1 MRESGNNRLLVWMP
15 SLGDAAFLMPVLFLF
30 LKLDGARFLLG
41 DGDTGWHLRTGEW
54 ILANKRV
61 PDRDIFS
68 FTKAGEPWYAW
79 EWLWDVLFGWLH
91 QQWGMAAVVLGS
103 LLVLCVCARMLYR
116 MVRERCGDSLIA
128 IAVTFVALAAS
139 SIHWLARPHLFTLLF
154 LLVFYRILERVA
166 AGRTQLIWWLPPL
179 TILWTNLHGG
189 FFVGILLIG
198 TYAAGD
204 LAAWLLNPDDA
215 DRPAA
220 LRRIRTYLF
229 GAAGCLLAS
238 FVNPYGWRLHAHII
252 RYLTDP
258 YHRNNISEF
267 LSLNFHHKAAIYF
280 EILLALGAVA
290 ALHSLMKREYAR
302 PFLIVG
308 WGHLA
313 LIAARNIPIY
323 AFLAAPV
330 IAATLKEGVERL
342 REANV
347 AGWIRRAAAG
357 WASFSGEMSLMDRA
371 ARVPWVSV
379 ATLVA
384 VAALMWAPAAP
395 AKFRAEYDP
404 KRYPARAIEALGPD
418 YLAGNIF
425 SDDEWGDYLIYRLY
439 PSARVFIDGR
449 SDFYGARFGEEFG
462 GLVRGRWDWQSKL
475 ERHGVEMA
483 VLRADGPLASL
494 MKESG
499 RWQVV
504 YDDGIAIVFRR
515 AGAEAR
521 QVQLAGSSSAG
532 DVIAGSRNGNPAVHG
547 LGERAVRGLAPA
559 LAQIHG
565 SP

>member
-1 MRESGNNRLLVWMP
+1 MATQKDHRLLAWMP
-15 SLGDAAFLMPVLFLF
+15 SLSDAAFLMPILFLF
-30 LKLDGARFLLG
+30 LRLDGARFLLG
-41 DGDTGWHLRTGEW
+41 DGDTGWHIRTGEW
-54 ILANKRV
+54 ILANGRV

-79 EWLWDVLFGWLH
+79 EWLWDVVFGWLH

-103 LLVLCVCARMLYR
+103 LLILCVCARMLYR

-128 IAVTFVALAAS
+128 IAVTFLALAAS

-154 LLVFYRILERVA
+154 VLVFYRILERVA

-179 TILWTNLHGG
+179 TIIWTNLHGG
-189 FFVGILLIG
+189 FFVGIVLIG
-198 TYAAGD
+198 TYAAGE
-204 LAAWLLNPDDA
+204 LAAWLFHAGDA
-215 DRPAA
+215 DRRTA
-220 LRRIRTYLF
+220 LRRVRTYLL

-258 YHRNNISEF
+258 YHYNNISEF
-267 LSLNFHHKAAIYF
+267 LSLNFHHQAAIYF
-280 EILLALGAVA
+280 EILLALGVIAAVQSFRERQYSR
-290 ALHSLMKREYAR
+290 AL
-302 PFLIVG
+302 LIVG

-313 LIAARNIPIY
+313 LMAARNIPIY
-323 AFLAAPV
+323 AFLAAPG
-330 IAATLKEGVERL
+330 IAATLKHGLDKL
-342 REANV
+342 RQADV
-347 AGWIRRAAAG
+347 AVWLRRAAGG
-357 WASFSGEMSLMDRA
+357 WIGFASEIGSVDRA
-371 ARVPWVSV
+371 ARVPWAS
-379 ATLVA
+379 AAALV
-384 VAALMWAPAAP
+384 VIAALMWVPAAP
-395 AKFRAEYDP
+395 EKFRAEYDP
-404 KRYPARAIEALGPD
+404 KRYPARAVEALGAD

-449 SDFYGARFGEEFG
+449 SDFYGAKFGEEFG
-462 GLVRGRWDWQSKL
+462 GLVGGRWDWEEKL
-475 ERHGVEMA
+475 LRHGVQMA

-515 AGAEAR
+515 AGVEAR
-521 QVQLAGSSSAG
+521 QVQVAAAEAAA
-532 DVIAGSRNGNPAVHG
+532 DVIAGSRNGNPAVRG
-547 LGERAVRGLAPA
+547 SGERALRGLAPA

-565 SP
+565 AP